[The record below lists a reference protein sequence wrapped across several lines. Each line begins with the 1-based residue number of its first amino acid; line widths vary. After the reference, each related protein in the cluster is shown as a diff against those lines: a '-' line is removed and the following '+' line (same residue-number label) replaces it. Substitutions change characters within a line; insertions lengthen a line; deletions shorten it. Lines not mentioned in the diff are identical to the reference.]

1 MPLQFDMHTAEI
13 TYEGHK
19 VGEYRVENGVAKV
32 TLDLTYE
39 CGIEEWIVPLSWFDY
54 GLNLF
59 AEAPSQTTGSRR
71 RGRNRGRR
79 HSRTLH
85 GAASPY
91 RKKPSSK
98 PGTSGGFT
106 KATLTR
112 GRPSYM
118 LMSTTGDLK
127 LDAITGDIFDA
138 TTRVRCMRLKKG
150 KLRDIQTQL
159 RDSPDFSATVAHHI
173 DDPD

>member
-1 MPLQFDMHTAEI
+1 
-13 TYEGHK
+13 
-19 VGEYRVENGVAKV
+19 
-32 TLDLTYE
+32 
-39 CGIEEWIVPLSWFDY
+39 
-54 GLNLF
+54 
-59 AEAPSQTTGSRR
+59 
-71 RGRNRGRR
+71 
-79 HSRTLH
+79 
-85 GAASPY
+85 
-91 RKKPSSK
+91 
-98 PGTSGGFT
+98 
-106 KATLTR
+106 
-112 GRPSYM
+112 M